1 MIVVYKPK
9 IYPPKEVLRSGFTLS
24 IHHKMSRKSMWFK
37 TSSSDIA
44 YMISTVPV
52 WSIIMKK

>member
-9 IYPPKEVLRSGFTLS
+9 TYPPKEVLRSGFTLAYTIKCPES
-24 IHHKMSRKSMWFK
+24 LIMWFK
-37 TSSSDIA
+37 TSSSNIA

-52 WSIIMKK
+52 WSIMKK